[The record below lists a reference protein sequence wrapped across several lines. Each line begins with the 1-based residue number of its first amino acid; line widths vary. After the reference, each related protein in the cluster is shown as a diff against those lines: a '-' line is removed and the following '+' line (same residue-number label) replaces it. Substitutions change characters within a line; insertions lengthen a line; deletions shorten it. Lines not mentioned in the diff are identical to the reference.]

1 MKLNLDILK
10 LPEVPEAAY
19 RSRYLRA
26 DALRASVGISVVIFT
41 ILPFII
47 RDYAFFGLSWKF
59 YGLVALRSFLAV
71 ISLVML
77 VYIKKVNDY
86 CAFDRVAFAWAL
98 LAFSVNL
105 VINVTRPPD
114 YYLFV
119 IVDVMYLPLIYIM
132 VPTRLKNQI
141 IASLYFT
148 IGEIIVLSLTRGESI
163 KPALFTIIFALILA
177 NGLGIA
183 VGQILSYYRREDF
196 LSVQH
201 AEKALAEV
209 KTLRGFIP
217 ICSSCKK
224 IRNDSGYWQAVDQYI
239 KEHSE
244 AEFTHG
250 ICPDCLKK
258 LYGEEMRSRMDDNP

>member
-1 MKLNLDILK
+1 MPLNLDILK

-26 DALRASVGISVVIFT
+26 DALRASVGISVVVFS
-41 ILPFII
+41 ILVFLF
-47 RDYAFFGLSWKF
+47 RDYQFLGLSGGF
-59 YGLVALRSFLAV
+59 YALLVLRLLFAV
-71 ISLVML
+71 YSAGML
-77 VYIKKVNDY
+77 VYLKKVENY
-86 CAFDRVAFAWAL
+86 RTYDRVVAIWMFIAL
-98 LAFSVNL
+98 SVNL
-105 VINVTRPPD
+105 IINHTRPPD

-119 IVDVMYLPLIYIM
+119 VMDAVYLSLIYIM
-132 VPTRLKNQI
+132 LPIKLRSQV
-141 IASLYFT
+141 IAGFYFAVGDILILAIT
-148 IGEIIVLSLTRGESI
+148 KDVSVR
-163 KPALFTIIFALILA
+163 PALFTIIFSLVLA

-183 VGQILSYYRREDF
+183 VRQIIAHYRRDDF
-196 LSVQH
+196 LSVER

-224 IRNDSGYWQAVDQYI
+224 IRDDKGYWQAVEQYV

-250 ICPDCLKK
+250 ICPDCMKK
-258 LYGEEMRSRMDDNP
+258 LYGEEMVPTPDEKP